1 MKYRVLITCPQLQQT
16 IDEYRPFFA
25 ERKIE
30 IEVPP
35 VAQQLTEDELL
46 QIIDR
51 FDGVI
56 AGDDPFTSR
65 VLEKGRRL
73 RVVARWGVGVDA
85 VDLESAR
92 RLGIRISNTPDVFS
106 DEVADVVMGYI
117 ILLARQLHKL
127 DRSVR
132 SGGWPKFRGVSLRG
146 KSLGVIGIG
155 SVGRAVVLRAVA
167 AGMAPL
173 GYDIVPPTP
182 VASSFA
188 AETGLRAVEL
198 EELLG
203 TSDFISLNCNLTPAN
218 RHMLGRKQF
227 SMMKHGVY
235 IINAARGALMDER
248 ALVKAL
254 EEGRVAGAA
263 LDVFEEEPLPPHS
276 PLRSIDNCIF
286 GTHNASNRTQEAVQ
300 RVNELAIQN
309 LLEGLKGAEL

>member
-1 MKYRVLITCPQLQQT
+1 MPTP
-16 IDEYRPFFA
+16 
-25 ERKIE
+25 RKGG
-30 IEVPP
+30 
-35 VAQQLTEDELL
+35 LWDTL
-46 QIIDR
+46 

-155 SVGRAVVLRAVA
+155 SVGRAVVLRAAV

-173 GYDIVPPTP
+173 GYDIVP

-188 AETGLRAVEL
+188 AETGLMAVEL

-203 TSDFISLNCNLTPAN
+203 TSDFISLNCNLTSAN
-218 RHMLGRKQF
+218 RHMLGR
-227 SMMKHGVY
+227 SSS
-235 IINAARGALMDER
+235 L
-248 ALVKAL
+248 
-254 EEGRVAGAA
+254 
-263 LDVFEEEPLPPHS
+263 
-276 PLRSIDNCIF
+276 
-286 GTHNASNRTQEAVQ
+286 
-300 RVNELAIQN
+300 
-309 LLEGLKGAEL
+309 

>member
-1 MKYRVLITCPQLQQT
+1 MPTP
-16 IDEYRPFFA
+16 
-25 ERKIE
+25 RKGG
-30 IEVPP
+30 
-35 VAQQLTEDELL
+35 LWDTL
-46 QIIDR
+46 

-65 VLEKGRRL
+65 VVEKGRRL

-155 SVGRAVVLRAVA
+155 SVGRAAVLRAAV

-173 GYDIVPPTP
+173 GYDIVP

-188 AETGLRAVEL
+188 AETGLMAVEL

-203 TSDFISLNCNLTPAN
+203 TSNFISLNCNLTSAN
-218 RHMLGRKQF
+218 RHMLGR
-227 SMMKHGVY
+227 SSS
-235 IINAARGALMDER
+235 L
-248 ALVKAL
+248 
-254 EEGRVAGAA
+254 
-263 LDVFEEEPLPPHS
+263 
-276 PLRSIDNCIF
+276 
-286 GTHNASNRTQEAVQ
+286 
-300 RVNELAIQN
+300 
-309 LLEGLKGAEL
+309 